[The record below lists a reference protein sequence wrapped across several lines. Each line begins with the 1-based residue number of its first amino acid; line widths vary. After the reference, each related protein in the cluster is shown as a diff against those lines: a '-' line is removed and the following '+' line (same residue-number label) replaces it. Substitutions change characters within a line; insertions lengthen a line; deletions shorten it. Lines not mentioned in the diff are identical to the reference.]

1 MVKKRG
7 YAVTFSII
15 PSWFRDDAFK
25 CLFKNA
31 GILLSG
37 NVGASLLGLAS
48 LALTARAL
56 GPERLGILV
65 LIQTYIAIVDRLF
78 NFQSWQAII
87 KYGAEAL
94 EHGRRDDFKGLIK
107 FGTILD
113 MASAIVATVVAILAA
128 YWIGQWKGWDQK
140 TINMIMSYSIV
151 ILFHLSGTPTA
162 ILRLF
167 DRFKLFAIQQ
177 IITSAFKLG
186 AVVFAFLSNAGLWEF
201 ILIWMATDVLGNLL
215 LLFFGW
221 SLLAKKAFTGWWHAK
236 CEEWQKVF
244 KFTWWTNIT
253 STFDLPVKQ
262 FDIVIVGTVVSL
274 EAVGLYK
281 IFKQVTLILTQVA
294 DPIYQVI
301 YPQFSTLLAQG
312 KARKAVHMAVKTG
325 VILLLFSLPMAFII
339 SLLSPWWINT
349 IFGEAYTKELLTLGV
364 YLFLRAVSIGFISI
378 HPLFIAMGFV
388 RYNIAILAVSNTF
401 YVLAAW
407 FLGGIFGLIG
417 IVMAYGIQFSSVL
430 IPKYCLISNS
440 YKRSP

>member
-1 MVKKRG
+1 MPNP
-7 YAVTFSII
+7 IH
-15 PSWFRDDAFK
+15 SWFRDDAFRR
-25 CLFKNA
+25 LFKNV
-31 GILLSG
+31 GVLFTG
-37 NVGASLLGLAS
+37 NIGASLLGLAS
-48 LALTARAL
+48 LVLTARAL

-140 TINMIMSYSIV
+140 TINMIMIYSAI

-167 DRFKLFAIQQ
+167 DRFKLFAIQK
-177 IITSAFKLG
+177 IIASAFKLG
-186 AVVFAFLSNAGLWEF
+186 GVFFAFLSKAELWEF

-253 STFDLPVKQ
+253 STFDLPIKQ
-262 FDIVIVGTVVSL
+262 FDVMIVAAVISL

-281 IFKQVTLILTQVA
+281 IFKQVTLVLTQVA

-301 YPQFSTLLAQG
+301 YPQFSTFLAQG

-325 VILLLFSLPMAFII
+325 AILLAFSLPMAFII
-339 SLLSPWWINT
+339 SLLSPWWMNL
-349 IFGEAYTKELLTLGV
+349 IFGAAYTKELLALGV
-364 YLFLRAVSIGFISI
+364 YLFLKAISIGFITI

-388 RYNIAILAVSNTF
+388 RYNVAILAVSNTL

-407 FLGGIFGLIG
+407 FFGRD
-417 IVMAYGIQFSSVL
+417 FW
-430 IPKYCLISNS
+430 SNGDCHS
-440 YKRSP
+440 IRHPI